1 VATKV
6 STIARAVKLLT
17 KDPFM
22 SVDDF
27 TKKMKVNKTYAYIL
41 RSKARALIPKAD
53 IEVAANEFDA
63 TPTTITLPS
72 EGGQTFTVP
81 PPPDLPPVQI
91 QSTFVPKFLR
101 SDQVNHPDHYTV
113 GGIETIDFIEA
124 KGLDYNLGNVV
135 KYITRAE
142 HKGDKI
148 KDLQKAQW
156 YLSRA
161 VDKACGEYADQS
173 GEEAERL
180 GIPARW

>member
-53 IEVAANEFDA
+53 IEVAVEGAED
-63 TPTTITLPS
+63 TLPP
-72 EGGQTFTVP
+72 EAEVTFIP
-81 PPPDLPPVQI
+81 A
-91 QSTFVPKFLR
+91 FLR
-101 SDQVNHPDHYTV
+101 ENLPQDQVNHPPHYTA

-161 VDKACGEYADQS
+161 LDKACGEYADQS
-173 GEEAERL
+173 AEEAERL

>member
-1 VATKV
+1 MATKV

-53 IEVAANEFDA
+53 IEVAVEGAED
-63 TPTTITLPS
+63 TLPP
-72 EGGQTFTVP
+72 EAEVTFIP
-81 PPPDLPPVQI
+81 A
-91 QSTFVPKFLR
+91 FLR
-101 SDQVNHPDHYTV
+101 ENLPQDQVNHPPHYTA

-161 VDKACGEYADQS
+161 LDKACGEYADQS
-173 GEEAERL
+173 AEEAERL

>member
-1 VATKV
+1 MAKA
-6 STIARAVKLLT
+6 STLNRAVKLLT

-22 SVDDF
+22 SVDEF
-27 TKKMKVNKTYAYIL
+27 TKKMKVNSRAYSYIL

-53 IEVAANEFDA
+53 IGVAADNMVAGDA
-63 TPTTITLPS
+63 PPITITTVTLPQS
-72 EGGQTFTVP
+72 ETKTMTIPTYTVP
-81 PPPDLPPVQI
+81 
-91 QSTFVPKFLR
+91 SFLR
-101 SDQVNHPDHYTV
+101 ADSVNHPPHYTA

-156 YLSRA
+156 YLRRA
-161 VDKACGEYADQS
+161 LDKACEEYADQS
-173 GEEAERL
+173 AEEAQRL
-180 GIPARW
+180 GIPAQQ

>member
-53 IEVAANEFDA
+53 IEVAVEGTEN
-63 TPTTITLPS
+63 TLPP
-72 EGGQTFTVP
+72 EAEVTFIP
-81 PPPDLPPVQI
+81 A
-91 QSTFVPKFLR
+91 FLR
-101 SDQVNHPDHYTV
+101 ENLPQDQVNHPPHYTA

-142 HKGDKI
+142 HKGDKV

-156 YLSRA
+156 YLRRA
-161 VDKACGEYADQS
+161 LDKACEEYADQS
-173 GEEAERL
+173 AEEAERL

>member
-1 VATKV
+1 VEDTE
-6 STIARAVKLLT
+6 
-17 KDPFM
+17 D
-22 SVDDF
+22 
-27 TKKMKVNKTYAYIL
+27 
-41 RSKARALIPKAD
+41 
-53 IEVAANEFDA
+53 
-63 TPTTITLPS
+63 TLPP
-72 EGGQTFTVP
+72 EAEVTFIP
-81 PPPDLPPVQI
+81 A
-91 QSTFVPKFLR
+91 FLR
-101 SDQVNHPDHYTV
+101 ENLPQDQVNHPPHYTA

-161 VDKACGEYADQS
+161 LDKACEEYADQS
-173 GEEAERL
+173 AEEAERL